1 MVNII
6 EFKNKIKSV
15 EEEYDLN
22 HYEVLQRFMFERI
35 LERISI
41 SKYNSNFILKG
52 GLLLSAIF
60 GINERSTKDID
71 TTIIG
76 IDISKTE
83 MVKILN
89 EILNIDLNDGTTFN
103 IVNITDIREESEY
116 GGNKYNIIGKI
127 ENIKVQLEIDIS
139 TGDKVTPREMKYKY
153 QSIFENKSIIINCYN
168 LETILAE
175 KLETMLRRGKFNSR
189 MKDYYDLYALAI
201 THDFNGTEMTEAVRE
216 TFKNRHSSL
225 NEIVAFEEG
234 FSDDPL
240 RQSRWNAF
248 VRRKKAM
255 LPIRLSETI
264 IMIQKLMQPVVEAV
278 MKDSKLE
285 ASWSHEQQSWI

>member
-175 KLETMLRRGKFNSR
+175 KLETILRRGKFNSR
-189 MKDYYDLYALAI
+189 MKDYYDVYYILNNLYNDIDILILNNAI
-201 THDFNGTEMTEAVRE
+201 KNTFNKRDSIKYLNDYKEIILSI
-216 TFKNRHSSL
+216 KNGSIINNL
-225 NEIVAFEEG
+225 
-234 FSDDPL
+234 
-240 RQSRWNAF
+240 WNAYSSKYKYACNIKF
-248 VRRKKAM
+248 SNI
-255 LPIRLSETI
+255 LETI
-264 IMIQKLMQPVVEAV
+264 ENILDDINLKMV
-278 MKDSKLE
+278 
-285 ASWSHEQQSWI
+285 

>member
-6 EFKNKIKSV
+6 EFKNKIKKV
-15 EEEYDLN
+15 EEENNLN
-22 HYEVLQRFMFERI
+22 HYEVLQRYMFERI

-76 IDISKTE
+76 IDVSKTV

-89 EILNIDLNDGTTFN
+89 EILNINLNDGVTFN
-103 IVNITDIREESEY
+103 IVNVTDIREESKY

-175 KLETMLRRGKFNSR
+175 KLETILRRGKFNSR
-189 MKDYYDLYALAI
+189 MKDYYDIYYILNNLYDDIDTRILRKAI
-201 THDFNGTEMTEAVRE
+201 QE
-216 TFKNRHSSL
+216 TFNRRNSMENL
-225 NEIVAFEEG
+225 K
-234 FSDDPL
+234 DYM
-240 RQSRWNAF
+240 
-248 VRRKKAM
+248 K
-255 LPIRLSETI
+255 I
-264 IMIQKLMQPVVEAV
+264 IDSI
-278 MKDSKLE
+278 KDSSTINELWKSYKNKYKY
-285 ASWSHEQQSWI
+285 ASNIDFKNILDIIEKNLNDVI

>member
-175 KLETMLRRGKFNSR
+175 KLETILRRGKFNSR
-189 MKDYYDLYALAI
+189 MKDYYDVYYILNNLYDDIDILILNNAI
-201 THDFNGTEMTEAVRE
+201 KNTFNKRDSIKYLNDYKEIILSI
-216 TFKNRHSSL
+216 KNGSIINNL
-225 NEIVAFEEG
+225 
-234 FSDDPL
+234 
-240 RQSRWNAF
+240 WNAYSSKYKYAYNIKF
-248 VRRKKAM
+248 SNI
-255 LPIRLSETI
+255 LETI
-264 IMIQKLMQPVVEAV
+264 ENILDDINLKMV
-278 MKDSKLE
+278 
-285 ASWSHEQQSWI
+285 

>member
-175 KLETMLRRGKFNSR
+175 KLETILRRGKFNSR
-189 MKDYYDLYALAI
+189 MKDYCDVYYILNNLYDDIDILILNNAI
-201 THDFNGTEMTEAVRE
+201 KNTFNKRDSIKYLNDYKEIILSI
-216 TFKNRHSSL
+216 KNGSIINNL
-225 NEIVAFEEG
+225 
-234 FSDDPL
+234 
-240 RQSRWNAF
+240 WNAYSSKYKYACNIKF
-248 VRRKKAM
+248 SNI
-255 LPIRLSETI
+255 LETI
-264 IMIQKLMQPVVEAV
+264 ENILDDINLKMV
-278 MKDSKLE
+278 
-285 ASWSHEQQSWI
+285 

>member
-6 EFKNKIKSV
+6 EFKNKIKRV

-175 KLETMLRRGKFNSR
+175 KLETILRRGKFNSR
-189 MKDYYDLYALAI
+189 MKDYYDVYYILNNDKKVNNTTRYIKINVPEEKYFKEELK
-201 THDFNGTEMTEAVRE
+201 
-216 TFKNRHSSL
+216 TFFRKMRDKN
-225 NEIVAFEEG
+225 
-234 FSDDPL
+234 
-240 RQSRWNAF
+240 
-248 VRRKKAM
+248 K
-255 LPIRLSETI
+255 
-264 IMIQKLMQPVVEAV
+264 
-278 MKDSKLE
+278 
-285 ASWSHEQQSWI
+285 

>member
-175 KLETMLRRGKFNSR
+175 KLETILRRGKFNSR
-189 MKDYYDLYALAI
+189 IKDYYDVYYILNNLYDDIDILILNNAI
-201 THDFNGTEMTEAVRE
+201 KNTFNKRDSIKYLNDYKEIILSI
-216 TFKNRHSSL
+216 KNGSIINNL
-225 NEIVAFEEG
+225 
-234 FSDDPL
+234 
-240 RQSRWNAF
+240 WNAYSSKYKYACNIKF
-248 VRRKKAM
+248 SNI
-255 LPIRLSETI
+255 LETI
-264 IMIQKLMQPVVEAV
+264 ENILDDINLKMV
-278 MKDSKLE
+278 
-285 ASWSHEQQSWI
+285 

>member
-175 KLETMLRRGKFNSR
+175 KLETILRRGKFNSR
-189 MKDYYDLYALAI
+189 MKDYYDVYYILNNLYDDIDILILNNAI
-201 THDFNGTEMTEAVRE
+201 KNTFNKRDSIKYLNDYKEIILSI
-216 TFKNRHSSL
+216 KNGSIINNL
-225 NEIVAFEEG
+225 
-234 FSDDPL
+234 
-240 RQSRWNAF
+240 WNAYSSKYKYACNIKF
-248 VRRKKAM
+248 SNI
-255 LPIRLSETI
+255 LET
-264 IMIQKLMQPVVEAV
+264 
-278 MKDSKLE
+278 LE
-285 ASWSHEQQSWI
+285 NILDDINLKMV

>member
-139 TGDKVTPREMKYKY
+139 IGDKVTPREMKYKY

-175 KLETMLRRGKFNSR
+175 KLETILRRGKFNSR
-189 MKDYYDLYALAI
+189 MKDYYDVYYILNNLYDDIDILILNNAI
-201 THDFNGTEMTEAVRE
+201 KNTFNKRDSIKYLNDYKEIILSI
-216 TFKNRHSSL
+216 KNGSIINNL
-225 NEIVAFEEG
+225 
-234 FSDDPL
+234 
-240 RQSRWNAF
+240 WNAYSSKYKYACNIKF
-248 VRRKKAM
+248 SNI
-255 LPIRLSETI
+255 LETI
-264 IMIQKLMQPVVEAV
+264 ENILDDINLKMV
-278 MKDSKLE
+278 
-285 ASWSHEQQSWI
+285 

>member
-15 EEEYDLN
+15 EEEYYLN

-175 KLETMLRRGKFNSR
+175 KLETILRRGKFNSR
-189 MKDYYDLYALAI
+189 MKDYYDVYYILNNLYDDIDILILNNAI
-201 THDFNGTEMTEAVRE
+201 KNTFNKRDSIKYLNDYKEIILSI
-216 TFKNRHSSL
+216 KNGSIINNL
-225 NEIVAFEEG
+225 
-234 FSDDPL
+234 
-240 RQSRWNAF
+240 WNAYSSKYKYACNIKF
-248 VRRKKAM
+248 SNI
-255 LPIRLSETI
+255 LETI
-264 IMIQKLMQPVVEAV
+264 ENILDDINLKMV
-278 MKDSKLE
+278 
-285 ASWSHEQQSWI
+285 

>member
-175 KLETMLRRGKFNSR
+175 KLETILRRGKFNSR
-189 MKDYYDLYALAI
+189 MKDYYDVYYILNNLYDDIDILI
-201 THDFNGTEMTEAVRE
+201 LNNDIKNTFNKRDSIKYLNDYKEIILSI
-216 TFKNRHSSL
+216 KNGSIINNL
-225 NEIVAFEEG
+225 
-234 FSDDPL
+234 
-240 RQSRWNAF
+240 WNAYSSKYKYACNIKF
-248 VRRKKAM
+248 SNI
-255 LPIRLSETI
+255 LET
-264 IMIQKLMQPVVEAV
+264 
-278 MKDSKLE
+278 LE
-285 ASWSHEQQSWI
+285 NILDDINLKMV

>member
-41 SKYNSNFILKG
+41 LKYNSNFILKG

-175 KLETMLRRGKFNSR
+175 KLETILRRGKFNSR
-189 MKDYYDLYALAI
+189 MKDYYDVYYILNNLYDDIDILILNNAI
-201 THDFNGTEMTEAVRE
+201 KNTFNKRDSIKYLNDYKEIILSI
-216 TFKNRHSSL
+216 KNDSIINNL
-225 NEIVAFEEG
+225 
-234 FSDDPL
+234 
-240 RQSRWNAF
+240 WNAYSSKYKYACNIKF
-248 VRRKKAM
+248 SNI
-255 LPIRLSETI
+255 LETI
-264 IMIQKLMQPVVEAV
+264 ENILDDINLKMV
-278 MKDSKLE
+278 
-285 ASWSHEQQSWI
+285 

>member
-1 MVNII
+1 
-6 EFKNKIKSV
+6 
-15 EEEYDLN
+15 
-22 HYEVLQRFMFERI
+22 MFERI

-175 KLETMLRRGKFNSR
+175 KLETILRRGKFNS
-189 MKDYYDLYALAI
+189 
-201 THDFNGTEMTEAVRE
+201 
-216 TFKNRHSSL
+216 
-225 NEIVAFEEG
+225 
-234 FSDDPL
+234 
-240 RQSRWNAF
+240 SRF
-248 VRRKKAM
+248 R
-255 LPIRLSETI
+255 
-264 IMIQKLMQPVVEAV
+264 
-278 MKDSKLE
+278 
-285 ASWSHEQQSWI
+285 

>member
-175 KLETMLRRGKFNSR
+175 KLETILRHGKFNSR
-189 MKDYYDLYALAI
+189 MKDYYDVYYILNNLYDDIDILILNNAI
-201 THDFNGTEMTEAVRE
+201 KNTFNKRDSIKYLNDYKEIILSI
-216 TFKNRHSSL
+216 KNGSIINNL
-225 NEIVAFEEG
+225 
-234 FSDDPL
+234 
-240 RQSRWNAF
+240 WNAYSSKYKYACNIKF
-248 VRRKKAM
+248 SNI
-255 LPIRLSETI
+255 LETI
-264 IMIQKLMQPVVEAV
+264 ENILDDINLKMV
-278 MKDSKLE
+278 
-285 ASWSHEQQSWI
+285 

>member
-139 TGDKVTPREMKYKY
+139 TGVKVTPREMKYKY

-175 KLETMLRRGKFNSR
+175 KLETILRRGKFNSR
-189 MKDYYDLYALAI
+189 MKDYYDVYYILNNLYDDIDILILNNAI
-201 THDFNGTEMTEAVRE
+201 KNTFNKRDSIKYLNDYKEIILSI
-216 TFKNRHSSL
+216 KNGSIINNL
-225 NEIVAFEEG
+225 
-234 FSDDPL
+234 
-240 RQSRWNAF
+240 WNAYSSKYKYACNIKF
-248 VRRKKAM
+248 SNI
-255 LPIRLSETI
+255 LETI
-264 IMIQKLMQPVVEAV
+264 ENILDDINLKMV
-278 MKDSKLE
+278 
-285 ASWSHEQQSWI
+285 

>member
-15 EEEYDLN
+15 EKEYDLN
-22 HYEVLQRFMFERI
+22 HYEILQRFMFERI

-175 KLETMLRRGKFNSR
+175 KLETILRRGKFNSR
-189 MKDYYDLYALAI
+189 MKDYYDVYYILNNLYDDIDILILNNAI
-201 THDFNGTEMTEAVRE
+201 KNTFNKRDSIKYLNDYKEIILSI
-216 TFKNRHSSL
+216 KNGSIINNL
-225 NEIVAFEEG
+225 
-234 FSDDPL
+234 
-240 RQSRWNAF
+240 WNAYSSKYKYACNIKF
-248 VRRKKAM
+248 SNI
-255 LPIRLSETI
+255 LETI
-264 IMIQKLMQPVVEAV
+264 ENILDDINLKMV
-278 MKDSKLE
+278 
-285 ASWSHEQQSWI
+285 

>member
-175 KLETMLRRGKFNSR
+175 KLETILRRGKFNSR
-189 MKDYYDLYALAI
+189 MKDYYDVYYILNNLYDDIDILILNNAI
-201 THDFNGTEMTEAVRE
+201 KNTFNKRDSIKYLNDYKEIILSI
-216 TFKNRHSSL
+216 KNGSIINNL
-225 NEIVAFEEG
+225 
-234 FSDDPL
+234 
-240 RQSRWNAF
+240 WNAYSSKYKYACNIKF
-248 VRRKKAM
+248 SNI
-255 LPIRLSETI
+255 LETI
-264 IMIQKLMQPVVEAV
+264 ENILDNINLKMV
-278 MKDSKLE
+278 
-285 ASWSHEQQSWI
+285 

>member
-175 KLETMLRRGKFNSR
+175 KLETILRCGKFNSR
-189 MKDYYDLYALAI
+189 MKDYYDVYYILNNLYDDIDILILNNAI
-201 THDFNGTEMTEAVRE
+201 KNTFNKRDSIKYLNDYKEIILSI
-216 TFKNRHSSL
+216 KNGSIINNL
-225 NEIVAFEEG
+225 
-234 FSDDPL
+234 
-240 RQSRWNAF
+240 WNAYSSKYKYACNIKF
-248 VRRKKAM
+248 SNI
-255 LPIRLSETI
+255 LETI
-264 IMIQKLMQPVVEAV
+264 ENILDDINLKMV
-278 MKDSKLE
+278 
-285 ASWSHEQQSWI
+285 

>member
-76 IDISKTE
+76 IGISKTE

-89 EILNIDLNDGTTFN
+89 EILNIDLNDYKEIILSIKNGSIINNLWNAYSSKYKYACN
-103 IVNITDIREESEY
+103 IKFSNILET
-116 GGNKYNIIGKI
+116 I
-127 ENIKVQLEIDIS
+127 ENILDDI
-139 TGDKVTPREMKYKY
+139 
-153 QSIFENKSIIINCYN
+153 N
-168 LETILAE
+168 L
-175 KLETMLRRGKFNSR
+175 KM
-189 MKDYYDLYALAI
+189 
-201 THDFNGTEMTEAVRE
+201 V
-216 TFKNRHSSL
+216 
-225 NEIVAFEEG
+225 
-234 FSDDPL
+234 
-240 RQSRWNAF
+240 
-248 VRRKKAM
+248 
-255 LPIRLSETI
+255 
-264 IMIQKLMQPVVEAV
+264 
-278 MKDSKLE
+278 
-285 ASWSHEQQSWI
+285 

>member
-76 IDISKTE
+76 IDVSKTV

-89 EILNIDLNDGTTFN
+89 EILNINLNDGVTFN
-103 IVNITDIREESEY
+103 IVNVTDIREESEY

-175 KLETMLRRGKFNSR
+175 KLETILRRGKFNSR
-189 MKDYYDLYALAI
+189 MKDYYDVYYILNNLYDDIDILILNNAI
-201 THDFNGTEMTEAVRE
+201 KNTFNKRDSIKYLNDYKEIILSI
-216 TFKNRHSSL
+216 KNGSIINNL
-225 NEIVAFEEG
+225 
-234 FSDDPL
+234 
-240 RQSRWNAF
+240 WNAYSSKYKYACNIKF
-248 VRRKKAM
+248 SNI
-255 LPIRLSETI
+255 LETI
-264 IMIQKLMQPVVEAV
+264 ENILDDINLKMV
-278 MKDSKLE
+278 
-285 ASWSHEQQSWI
+285 

>member
-175 KLETMLRRGKFNSR
+175 KLETILRRGKFNSR
-189 MKDYYDLYALAI
+189 MKNYYDVYYILNNLYDDIDILILNNAI
-201 THDFNGTEMTEAVRE
+201 KNTFNKRDSIKYLNDYKEIILSI
-216 TFKNRHSSL
+216 KNGSIINNL
-225 NEIVAFEEG
+225 
-234 FSDDPL
+234 
-240 RQSRWNAF
+240 WNAYSSKYKYACNIKF
-248 VRRKKAM
+248 SNI
-255 LPIRLSETI
+255 LETI
-264 IMIQKLMQPVVEAV
+264 ENILDDINLKMV
-278 MKDSKLE
+278 
-285 ASWSHEQQSWI
+285 

>member
-175 KLETMLRRGKFNSR
+175 KLETILRRGKFNSR
-189 MKDYYDLYALAI
+189 MKDYYDVYYILNNLYDDIDILILNNAI
-201 THDFNGTEMTEAVRE
+201 KNTFNKRDSIKYLNDYKEIILSI
-216 TFKNRHSSL
+216 KNGSIINNLWNIYSSKYKYACNIKFNNIL
-225 NEIVAFEEG
+225 
-234 FSDDPL
+234 
-240 RQSRWNAF
+240 
-248 VRRKKAM
+248 
-255 LPIRLSETI
+255 ETI
-264 IMIQKLMQPVVEAV
+264 ENILDDINLKMV
-278 MKDSKLE
+278 
-285 ASWSHEQQSWI
+285 

>member
-175 KLETMLRRGKFNSR
+175 KLETILRRGKFNRR
-189 MKDYYDLYALAI
+189 MKDYYDVYYILNNLYDDIDILILNNAI
-201 THDFNGTEMTEAVRE
+201 KNTFNKRDSIKYLNDYKEIILSI
-216 TFKNRHSSL
+216 KNGSIINNL
-225 NEIVAFEEG
+225 
-234 FSDDPL
+234 
-240 RQSRWNAF
+240 WNAYSSKYKYACNIKF
-248 VRRKKAM
+248 SNI
-255 LPIRLSETI
+255 LETI
-264 IMIQKLMQPVVEAV
+264 ENILDDINLKMV
-278 MKDSKLE
+278 
-285 ASWSHEQQSWI
+285 

>member
-52 GLLLSAIF
+52 GLFLSAIF

-71 TTIIG
+71 ATIIG

-175 KLETMLRRGKFNSR
+175 KLETILRRGKFNSR
-189 MKDYYDLYALAI
+189 MKDYYDVYYILNNLYDDIDILILNNAI
-201 THDFNGTEMTEAVRE
+201 KNTFNKRDSIKYLNDYKEIILSI
-216 TFKNRHSSL
+216 KNGSIINNL
-225 NEIVAFEEG
+225 
-234 FSDDPL
+234 
-240 RQSRWNAF
+240 WNAYSSKYKYACNIKF
-248 VRRKKAM
+248 SNI
-255 LPIRLSETI
+255 LETI
-264 IMIQKLMQPVVEAV
+264 ENILDDINLKMV
-278 MKDSKLE
+278 
-285 ASWSHEQQSWI
+285 

>member
-6 EFKNKIKSV
+6 EFKIKIKSV

-52 GLLLSAIF
+52 GLFLSAIF

-175 KLETMLRRGKFNSR
+175 KLETILRRGKFNSR
-189 MKDYYDLYALAI
+189 MKDYYDVYYILNNLYDDIDILILNNAI
-201 THDFNGTEMTEAVRE
+201 KNTFNKRDSIKYLNDYKEIILSI
-216 TFKNRHSSL
+216 KNGSIINNL
-225 NEIVAFEEG
+225 
-234 FSDDPL
+234 
-240 RQSRWNAF
+240 WNAYSSKYKYACNIKF
-248 VRRKKAM
+248 SNI
-255 LPIRLSETI
+255 LETI
-264 IMIQKLMQPVVEAV
+264 ENILDDINLKMV
-278 MKDSKLE
+278 
-285 ASWSHEQQSWI
+285 

>member
-52 GLLLSAIF
+52 GLFLSAIF

-153 QSIFENKSIIINCYN
+153 QSIFKNKSIIINCYN

-175 KLETMLRRGKFNSR
+175 KLETILRRGKFNSR
-189 MKDYYDLYALAI
+189 MKDYYDVYYILNNLYDDIDILILNNAI
-201 THDFNGTEMTEAVRE
+201 KNTFNKRDSIKYLNDYKEIILSI
-216 TFKNRHSSL
+216 KNGSIINNL
-225 NEIVAFEEG
+225 
-234 FSDDPL
+234 
-240 RQSRWNAF
+240 WNAYSSKYKYACNIKF
-248 VRRKKAM
+248 SNI
-255 LPIRLSETI
+255 LETI
-264 IMIQKLMQPVVEAV
+264 ENILDDINLKMV
-278 MKDSKLE
+278 
-285 ASWSHEQQSWI
+285 

>member
-6 EFKNKIKSV
+6 EFKNKIKKV
-15 EEEYDLN
+15 EEENNLN
-22 HYEVLQRFMFERI
+22 HYEVLQRYMFERI

-76 IDISKTE
+76 IDVSKTV

-89 EILNIDLNDGTTFN
+89 EILNINLNDGVTFN
-103 IVNITDIREESEY
+103 IVNVTDIREESEY

-175 KLETMLRRGKFNSR
+175 KLETILRRGKFNSR
-189 MKDYYDLYALAI
+189 MKDYYDVYYILNNLYDDIDILILNNAI
-201 THDFNGTEMTEAVRE
+201 KNTFNKRDSIKYLNDYKEIILSI
-216 TFKNRHSSL
+216 KNGSIINNLWNVYSSKYKYAC
-225 NEIVAFEEG
+225 NIK
-234 FSDDPL
+234 FSNIL
-240 RQSRWNAF
+240 
-248 VRRKKAM
+248 
-255 LPIRLSETI
+255 ETI
-264 IMIQKLMQPVVEAV
+264 ENILDDINLKMV
-278 MKDSKLE
+278 
-285 ASWSHEQQSWI
+285 

>member
-52 GLLLSAIF
+52 GLFLSAIF

-103 IVNITDIREESEY
+103 IVNITNIREESEY

-175 KLETMLRRGKFNSR
+175 KLETILRRGKFNSR
-189 MKDYYDLYALAI
+189 MKDYYDVYYILNNLYDDIDILILNNAI
-201 THDFNGTEMTEAVRE
+201 KNTFNKRDSIKYLNDYKEIILSI
-216 TFKNRHSSL
+216 KNGSIINNL
-225 NEIVAFEEG
+225 
-234 FSDDPL
+234 
-240 RQSRWNAF
+240 WNAYSSKYKYACNIKF
-248 VRRKKAM
+248 SNI
-255 LPIRLSETI
+255 LETI
-264 IMIQKLMQPVVEAV
+264 ENILDDINLKMV
-278 MKDSKLE
+278 
-285 ASWSHEQQSWI
+285 

>member
-139 TGDKVTPREMKYKY
+139 TGDKVTPRETKYKY

-175 KLETMLRRGKFNSR
+175 KLETILRRGKFNSR
-189 MKDYYDLYALAI
+189 MKDYYDVYYILNNLYDDIDILILNNAI
-201 THDFNGTEMTEAVRE
+201 KNTFNKRDSIKYLNDYKEIILSI
-216 TFKNRHSSL
+216 KNGSIINNL
-225 NEIVAFEEG
+225 
-234 FSDDPL
+234 
-240 RQSRWNAF
+240 WNAYSSKYKYACNIKF
-248 VRRKKAM
+248 SNI
-255 LPIRLSETI
+255 LETI
-264 IMIQKLMQPVVEAV
+264 ENILDDINLKMV
-278 MKDSKLE
+278 
-285 ASWSHEQQSWI
+285 

>member
-139 TGDKVTPREMKYKY
+139 TGDKDTPREMKYKY

-175 KLETMLRRGKFNSR
+175 KLETILRRGKFNSR
-189 MKDYYDLYALAI
+189 MKDYYDVYYILNNLYDDIDILILNNAI
-201 THDFNGTEMTEAVRE
+201 KNTFNKRDSIKYLNDYKEIILSI
-216 TFKNRHSSL
+216 KNGSIINNL
-225 NEIVAFEEG
+225 
-234 FSDDPL
+234 
-240 RQSRWNAF
+240 WNAYSSKYKYACNIKF
-248 VRRKKAM
+248 SNI
-255 LPIRLSETI
+255 LETI
-264 IMIQKLMQPVVEAV
+264 ENILDDINLKMV
-278 MKDSKLE
+278 
-285 ASWSHEQQSWI
+285 